1 MCKADP
7 DSQQAEFILRGGLHG
22 QRPRRSGFS
31 RCGGVGLRPGG
42 RPVPVALT
50 SSLTPNTIGPMKI
63 LMVGNGGREHA
74 LLWKLRQDAP
84 SAELFATRPNPGMAS
99 LATPVDLAPDD
110 IDGLTSWAESNDPTL
125 TVIGPEAPLASGL
138 GDAFRKRSFPVF
150 GPTAAAAR
158 IESSKAFAKE
168 LMVRVDVPTAAHRTF
183 TRWPAAESYI
193 SDVGG
198 PLAVKA
204 SGLAA
209 GKGAIV
215 CPSTEEA
222 LEAAQ
227 AMLTGDSFG
236 EAGSEI
242 VVEEFMEGEELS
254 VFGMTDGR
262 HVVLL
267 LPSQDYK
274 RIGEDDIGPNTGGMG
289 AYSPVSIVT
298 SEMIDEVRDKIFLPV
313 LDGLERAATPFRGLL
328 YAGLMITGTGLK
340 VVEFNC
346 RFGDPETQVVI
357 PLMASSLLDL
367 MLPVAR
373 GGSIE
378 GATCEWQEGTALN
391 TVLASEGYPGS
402 YEREKEISVPAEL
415 SDREGLLI
423 FHAGTREDGGR
434 LLTNGGRVLSVVGI
448 GEDLEQAR
456 ERSLAGAD
464 EIEFEGK
471 TLRRDIG
478 WRAFASRARATRS

>member
-1 MCKADP
+1 
-7 DSQQAEFILRGGLHG
+7 
-22 QRPRRSGFS
+22 
-31 RCGGVGLRPGG
+31 
-42 RPVPVALT
+42 
-50 SSLTPNTIGPMKI
+50 
-63 LMVGNGGREHA
+63 
-74 LLWKLRQDAP
+74 
-84 SAELFATRPNPGMAS
+84 
-99 LATPVDLAPDD
+99 
-110 IDGLTSWAESNDPTL
+110 
-125 TVIGPEAPLASGL
+125 
-138 GDAFRKRSFPVF
+138 VF

-183 TRWPAAESYI
+183 TRWPAAKSYI

-198 PLAVKA
+198 PLVVKA

-209 GKGAIV
+209 GKGVIV

-222 LEAAQ
+222 LDAAR
-227 AMLTGDSFG
+227 AMLTNDSFG
-236 EAGSEI
+236 KAGSEI

-254 VFGMTDGR
+254 VFGVTDGR
-262 HVVLL
+262 NVVLL
-267 LPSQDYK
+267 IPSQDYK

-289 AYSPVSIVT
+289 SYSPVPLVT
-298 SEMIDEVRDKIFLPV
+298 SEMIDEVRDRIFLPV
-313 LDGLERAATPFRGLL
+313 LDGLESAATPFRGLL
-328 YAGLMITGTGLK
+328 YAGLMITGEGLK
-340 VVEFNC
+340 VIEFNC
-346 RFGDPETQVVI
+346 RFGDPETQAVI

-378 GATCEWQEGTALN
+378 GSTCEWQESTALN

-415 SDREGLLI
+415 LDREGLLI
-423 FHAGTREDGGR
+423 FHAGTREEGGR

-448 GEDLEQAR
+448 GKDLEQAR
-456 ERSLAGAD
+456 DRSLAGAD